1 MPNSNKKDQ
10 GRRDTKYTSP
20 KATATSAGGGGKQQQ
35 HQPRAITDKFDC
47 YRVPLDQVQN
57 LGGQA
62 TGNATGNLNVG
73 GGQQQEYYHFE
84 QKYQATS
91 TGGPAAAQ
99 PVQPVYW
106 TTVPYSSL
114 QYNYESY
121 AHQQQQMG
129 NAATVQ
135 GQYPLPQMDPNY
147 YHAYGYPNT
156 PPAPAPAAATPAAN
170 NFGHAP
176 YASPWVTAEDR
187 PKSPAPVVKAND
199 NDDIMQKLEE
209 MHGQMTKM
217 VRMLSEEI
225 NNSARNARRDA
236 VAAQNVPR
244 IEGGVR
250 QFNVLLAQF
259 NTMCKG
265 IKEQKQK
272 LQQQQQQQ
280 QQKQQP
286 NFPNMNHSLSL
297 ASRNETA
304 STAFAAYTP
313 TSPSPTKSPKNGSN
327 YNGQHNQE
335 AKNPP
340 QMVSAADQKQLAEK
354 MEQLNSLFHQAKSLG
369 VELHNS
375 MLASSVAMP
384 SKATP
389 STKKTA

>member
-1 MPNSNKKDQ
+1 MPTSNKKDQ
-10 GRRDTKYTSP
+10 GRKDPKYTSP

-62 TGNATGNLNVG
+62 NVNAAGNLNVG

-84 QKYQATS
+84 QKYQATN

-99 PVQPVYW
+99 PAQPVYW
-106 TTVPYSSL
+106 TTVPYSLL

-147 YHAYGYPNT
+147 YHAYGYPNI

-199 NDDIMQKLEE
+199 NDDIMQKVTWELWEKSFDF
-209 MHGQMTKM
+209 TLNISFF
-217 VRMLSEEI
+217 LS
-225 NNSARNARRDA
+225 S
-236 VAAQNVPR
+236 
-244 IEGGVR
+244 
-250 QFNVLLAQF
+250 LL
-259 NTMCKG
+259 
-265 IKEQKQK
+265 
-272 LQQQQQQQ
+272 
-280 QQKQQP
+280 
-286 NFPNMNHSLSL
+286 S
-297 ASRNETA
+297 
-304 STAFAAYTP
+304 
-313 TSPSPTKSPKNGSN
+313 
-327 YNGQHNQE
+327 
-335 AKNPP
+335 
-340 QMVSAADQKQLAEK
+340 
-354 MEQLNSLFHQAKSLG
+354 
-369 VELHNS
+369 
-375 MLASSVAMP
+375 
-384 SKATP
+384 
-389 STKKTA
+389 